1 MIKIF
6 SKSYCSYCKKAI
18 TLAETYGIDPEIIQ
32 LDTISNGKTIHNNLI
47 NRTNQ
52 KTVPVIFIHDQ
63 FIGGYSDFLM
73 LHQNNQ
79 LTSFLTNENC

>member
-1 MIKIF
+1 MIRIF

-18 TLAETYGIDPEIIQ
+18 ALAEKYGIAPEIIQ
-32 LDTISNGKTIHNNLI
+32 LDSIPNGQSIHNELI
-47 NRTNQ
+47 KETNQ

-79 LTSFLTNENC
+79 LASFLTNENC